1 MKSPANVEKRKSDN
15 AERPAFSACQ
25 IVIFL
30 SQIKKVVEFG
40 KSSFKC
46 IKKDKSSMQ
55 SWMNWQYQRLT
66 SLSTKPIIRIIILMK
81 KSTLRL
87 STFFVLISPAFLGCD
102 NLTENVKNIHEDT
115 IEEDKDL
122 NHANQIYMADIE
134 NYRKETGKTI
144 DSNDQM
150 IIDYKAKIDAKK
162 EKCKYDYRQSI
173 FKLELQNS
181 YLKMK
186 LDEYEPEGKEN
197 WEIFKAEYTS
207 QLVEL
212 NKYFTG
218 FANRNLKK

>member
-1 MKSPANVEKRKSDN
+1 
-15 AERPAFSACQ
+15 
-25 IVIFL
+25 
-30 SQIKKVVEFG
+30 
-40 KSSFKC
+40 
-46 IKKDKSSMQ
+46 MQ

-122 NHANQIYMADIE
+122 NRANQIYMADIE

-162 EKCKYDYRQSI
+162 EKCKYDYRQSV

-218 FANRNLKK
+218 FANRNLKNMPQRRFRRCSLRNSCAN